1 MMICQLQNAFLMI
14 NLSGTFGFYFWAM
27 EVISLLDAFLAV
39 SHASDVAH
47 LG

>member
-14 NLSGTFGFYFWAM
+14 NLSGTFGFYFSAM
-27 EVISLLDAFLAV
+27 EVISLPDTFWAV
-39 SHASDVAH
+39 SHASDVPH